1 MKSLKVILLALFL
14 TGCGGTTAQKS
25 LEVYN
30 QPPEPRIQEAP
41 LARELANVPELDG
54 KKITIAIYGFTDKT
68 GQRKPAD
75 NIANLSSAVTQGAE
89 VWVIKALAEAG
100 GGTWFEVVER
110 IGLDN
115 LVKERQLIRNTREVY
130 EKELPNGPTPLKP
143 MKFAGLILEGGI
155 IGYDSNIAVGGL
167 GARYL
172 GVGAQTE
179 YRVDTV
185 TVVMRIVSVSTGG
198 VLLSVATE
206 KTIASSRS
214 GLDMFK
220 FFDLGTKLV
229 EAENGY
235 SVNEPV
241 NYAVRAAIEAGVVEL
256 INEGERKE
264 LWKFKSKTKAE
275 QVGLVEKKPELK
287 VIVKKKPAVKK
298 VAPKVVK
305 APEVKPEPKVVEV
318 KKPEVKTEPK
328 VVKAPEVKAEPKAVE
343 PKSQVTIT
351 KRSVDKDV
359 LPLPMPLPKAKPT
372 MIDRMC
378 NPEIKK
384 ITDVC
389 AKDTEQLRK
398 FMKVGIEKHVAI
410 AQIIA
415 DPNLEDVYK
424 VCDKNNLCFKNVA
437 EMYRWES
444 WTKWLDHVNKGKN
457 FNLVK

>member
-1 MKSLKVILLALFL
+1 
-14 TGCGGTTAQKS
+14 
-25 LEVYN
+25 
-30 QPPEPRIQEAP
+30 
-41 LARELANVPELDG
+41 
-54 KKITIAIYGFTDKT
+54 
-68 GQRKPAD
+68 
-75 NIANLSSAVTQGAE
+75 LSSAVTQGAE
-89 VWVIKALAEAG
+89 VWVIKALSDAG
-100 GGTWFEVVER
+100 KGSWFDVVER

-155 IGYDSNIAVGGL
+155 IGYDSNVAVGGL

-256 INEGERKE
+256 IKEGERKG
-264 LWKFKSKTKAE
+264 LWKFKSETKREDVVLA
-275 QVGLVEKKPELK
+275 KPVVK
-287 VIVKKKPAVKK
+287 VIVEK
-298 VAPKVVK
+298 
-305 APEVKPEPKVVEV
+305 PKVVE
-318 KKPEVKTEPK
+318 KPEVAAVEKKAELK
-328 VVKAPEVKAEPKAVE
+328 VVEKPVVKPETRVKPEIKVVPVEKTKPEVTV
-343 PKSQVTIT
+343 T

-359 LPLPMPLPKAKPT
+359 IPLAMALPKSKPT
-372 MIDRMC
+372 LIERMC

-389 AKDTEQLRK
+389 ASDTEDLRK
-398 FMKVGIEKHVAI
+398 RLKVGIEKHVTI
-410 AQIIA
+410 AQLIA
-415 DPNLEDVYK
+415 DPNLEKGYK
-424 VCDKNNLCFKNVA
+424 VCDKNNLCFRNVA

-444 WTKWLDHVNKGKN
+444 WTKWLAHVNEGKN